1 MVALTYPESIV
12 QMDLALEADAG
23 LRFNISARSHQSLVI
38 ASYSLKPNMHMYE
51 LADVQLNGREM
62 PSYRSNNEATS
73 HLPMCQAATPG
84 KYLDQNIAAI

>member
-23 LRFNISARSHQSLVI
+23 LEFNISARSHQSLVI

-62 PSYRSNNEATS
+62 PSYRSNNMRPQVI
-73 HLPMCQAATPG
+73 LPGVKPRRLVNT
-84 KYLDQNIAAI
+84 